1 MKKANNYIIILIRI
15 LILIK
20 GRVRIASTNIIL
32 PKTL

>member
-1 MKKANNYIIILIRI
+1 MKKENNYIIIRIRI

-20 GRVRIASTNIIL
+20 GRVRIASTLIL